1 MAAPEPDAPREPEAL
16 ADAET
21 DPGVATEADPGAGAD
36 ADTGR
41 EADTGTDPN
50 QDPNPDTDA
59 DLDTD
64 ADPNQDA
71 NTDAGPNQDGDAEA
85 DAPPGPE
92 PVTVPSMSAGPDFVL
107 RPWEMSDLPL
117 VREASQD
124 PYIPLITTIPARYSD
139 AAAEAFVRRQWE
151 RAATGAGYPFA
162 IVRSRDR
169 RPVGSIGL
177 WLRELPEGRASIGY
191 WMVASGRGQGVTR
204 AALRTV
210 TSWALRDLGI
220 PRLQLFIEP
229 WNTASARI
237 AVDVGYRREGLL
249 RGWQRVGDERRDMA
263 VYGLL
268 NTDGPADGRAVTAD

>member
-1 MAAPEPDAPREPEAL
+1 
-16 ADAET
+16 
-21 DPGVATEADPGAGAD
+21 
-36 ADTGR
+36 
-41 EADTGTDPN
+41 
-50 QDPNPDTDA
+50 
-59 DLDTD
+59 
-64 ADPNQDA
+64 
-71 NTDAGPNQDGDAEA
+71 
-85 DAPPGPE
+85 
-92 PVTVPSMSAGPDFVL
+92 MSAGPDFVL

-117 VREASQD
+117 VREASHD
-124 PYIPLITTIPARYSD
+124 PYIPLITTVPARYSD

-151 RAATGAGYPFA
+151 RAATGDGYPFA

-169 RPVGSIGL
+169 RPVGAIGL

-191 WMVASGRGQGVTR
+191 WMVPSGRGQGVTR

-220 PRLQLFIEP
+220 PRLQLFVEP

>member
-16 ADAET
+16 VDAET
-21 DPGVATEADPGAGAD
+21 DPGVDHETDRGRDPGAD
-36 ADTGR
+36 AGKDRG
-41 EADTGTDPN
+41 PN
-50 QDPNPDTDA
+50 PDADPNPDA
-59 DLDTD
+59 NTD
-64 ADPNQDA
+64 ADPNPDPDRDPHA
-71 NTDAGPNQDGDAEA
+71 DTDPDKDTDPEA

-124 PYIPLITTIPARYSD
+124 PYIPLITTIPAHYSD

-268 NTDGPADGRAVTAD
+268 NTDGTADGRAVTAD

>member
-1 MAAPEPDAPREPEAL
+1 MAAPAPDPQPAS
-16 ADAET
+16 
-21 DPGVATEADPGAGAD
+21 DPVRDTSPGPGPVRG
-36 ADTGR
+36 TSPGP
-41 EADTGTDPN
+41 GTDP
-50 QDPNPDTDA
+50 DADACPGTDLDADARPGRGTDA
-59 DLDTD
+59 D
-64 ADPNQDA
+64 
-71 NTDAGPNQDGDAEA
+71 A
-85 DAPPGPE
+85 DAPPGTDPL
-92 PVTVPSMSAGPDFVL
+92 TVPSMSAGPDFVL

-117 VREASQD
+117 IREAAQD
-124 PYIPLITTIPARYSD
+124 PYIPLITTVPSRYSD
-139 AAAEAFVRRQWE
+139 RAAEEFVRRQWD

-169 RPVGSIGL
+169 RPVGAIGL

-191 WMVASGRGQGVTR
+191 WMVPSGRGQGVTR

-210 TSWALRDLGI
+210 TGWALRDLGV

-237 AVDVGYRREGLL
+237 AVDVGYRHEGLL

-268 NTDGPADGRAVTAD
+268 NSDGPVDGRAVASN